1 MVTKLLELAVLAK
14 ESSQPHSTYKAAA
27 SLTEFEL
34 KKILIEK
41 MDKSQSYLKATEHRE
56 CYYGL
61 IKSYNLDKSLFS
73 TYDKVYPLRKS
84 QKDKDKDE
92 DPSTGSD
99 RRLKKRKTSKDVEPT
114 KEENLG
120 NDDEEPKKK
129 VASKRDWF
137 TKPKQPE
144 EPTDPD

>member
-1 MVTKLLELAVLAK
+1 MVIESLEHAVLAK
-14 ESSQPHSTYKAAA
+14 ESSQLHSTYKVAA
-27 SLTEFEL
+27 SLIEFEL

-41 MDKSQSYLKATEHRE
+41 MDKK
-56 CYYGL
+56 
-61 IKSYNLDKSLFS
+61 
-73 TYDKVYPLRKS
+73 KS
-84 QKDKDKDE
+84 QKDKDKYE

-114 KEENLG
+114 KSVHAEEPEFEVVDSDMPQDQEENLG
-120 NDDEEPKKK
+120 NDDKEPKKK